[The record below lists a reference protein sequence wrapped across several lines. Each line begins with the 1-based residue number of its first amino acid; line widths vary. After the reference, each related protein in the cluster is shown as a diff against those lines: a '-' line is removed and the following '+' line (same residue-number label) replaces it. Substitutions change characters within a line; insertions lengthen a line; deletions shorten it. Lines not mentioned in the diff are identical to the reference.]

1 MGLFDLFSKKSDQA
15 SAPKAKATSPKELA
29 RLARLVSDKLAQ
41 NYDRQDAITALSQLK
56 NEEGSRALLRRFDF
70 SMEPGITDQ
79 EEKVAALEGIVAA
92 GDVALEPIRS
102 YCERAE
108 SLTWALKALRRIVPQ
123 ERLVAEHLQLLEQF
137 DTDYTRNPE
146 PKIQLI
152 TALED
157 FKEDPVRTAV
167 EPFLL
172 DTNESVRFHAVGTVF
187 AMDNTESVTPLV
199 ESMLEEESLRVKN
212 RTAGGLAQRG
222 WEIPEALRSALAP
235 VLPSEFTLQAGKIIR
250 SP

>member
-15 SAPKAKATSPKELA
+15 GAPKAKPASPKELA
-29 RLARLVSDKLAQ
+29 RLARLASDKLAQ
-41 NYDRQDAITALSQLK
+41 NYDRQDAIAALSELR
-56 NEEGSRALLRRFDF
+56 NEDGARALLRRFDF
-70 SMEPGITDQ
+70 SMQPGITDQ
-79 EEKVAALEGIVAA
+79 EEKEAALEGIVRA
-92 GDVALEPIRS
+92 GELALEPIRS

-152 TALED
+152 TALEE
-157 FKEDPVRTAV
+157 FKEDRVRSAV

-187 AMDNTESVTPLV
+187 AMDNASSVGPLV
-199 ESMLEEESLRVKN
+199 ESMVEEESLRVKN

-222 WEIPEALRSALAP
+222 WEIPAALRGPLAP
-235 VLPSEFTLQAGKIIR
+235 ALPSEFSLEGSKIIR
-250 SP
+250 A

>member
-1 MGLFDLFSKKSDQA
+1 MGLFDLFSKKSDQTGA
-15 SAPKAKATSPKELA
+15 AKAKAASPKELA
-29 RLARLVSDKLAQ
+29 RLARLASDKLAQ
-41 NYDRQDAITALSQLK
+41 NYDRQDAIAALSELR
-56 NEEGSRALLRRFDF
+56 NEDGARALLRRFDF
-70 SMEPGITDQ
+70 SMQPGITDQ
-79 EEKVAALEGIVAA
+79 EEKEAALEGIVAA
-92 GDVALEPIRS
+92 GELALAPIRS

-123 ERLVAEHLQLLEQF
+123 ERLVEEHLQLLEQF

-152 TALED
+152 TDLEE
-157 FKEDPVRTAV
+157 FKEDRVRAAV

-187 AMDNTESVTPLV
+187 AMENASSVAPLV
-199 ESMLEEESLRVKN
+199 ESMIEEESLRVKN

-222 WEIPEALRSALAP
+222 WEIPEALRAALGPA
-235 VLPSEFTLQAGKIIR
+235 LPSEFTLQAGKIIR
-250 SP
+250 AS